1 MGFGRSVAVA
11 VLLLAARAA
20 AGGGFLEGAPVERRI
35 EISGV
40 AAIDIDAAHFTVE
53 VLGAPELDTVS
64 VVSRMSTRF
73 HRFHDGHVAVERS
86 DGGASISLRYDGR
99 PLSKAAVAWGPLL
112 VLQVPERTALAVTT
126 TAGDVRIHDVAAPN
140 VTITTTAGDLYLSD
154 VTATVDITA
163 RAGFIVLERV
173 HGSKRIN
180 ADSGSIE
187 VSDSRGPLFT
197 DTGGEQRLRRI
208 DGDVS
213 VASGGGLTLTD
224 HRGALTVRGRTSRA
238 SRWTRRPSD
247 PSGARRASAGVF
259 LAERRDSPQHVRV
272 GHARPSR
279 GSGREA

>member
-1 MGFGRSVAVA
+1 MGLGRSVAVA

-20 AGGGFLEGAPVERRI
+20 AAGGFLEGAPVERRI
-35 EISGV
+35 ELSGV
-40 AAIDIDAAHFTVE
+40 EAIDIDAAHFTVE
-53 VLGAPELDTVS
+53 VLGAADLDAVT

-86 DGGASISLRYDGR
+86 DGGASISVRYDGR
-99 PLSKAAVAWGPLL
+99 PLSKAAVTWGPLL

-126 TAGDVRIHDVAAPN
+126 TAGDVRIHDLTASH
-140 VTITTTAGDLYLSD
+140 VTIMTTAGDLYLSD

-173 HGSKRIN
+173 HGPKRIT

-197 DTGGEQRLRRI
+197 DIGGKQRLRRI

-213 VASGGGLTLTD
+213 VASDERLVLTD
-224 HRGALTVRGRTSRA
+224 HTGTLIIRRHA
-238 SRWTRRPSD
+238 SR
-247 PSGARRASAGVF
+247 
-259 LAERRDSPQHVRV
+259 
-272 GHARPSR
+272 
-279 GSGREA
+279 